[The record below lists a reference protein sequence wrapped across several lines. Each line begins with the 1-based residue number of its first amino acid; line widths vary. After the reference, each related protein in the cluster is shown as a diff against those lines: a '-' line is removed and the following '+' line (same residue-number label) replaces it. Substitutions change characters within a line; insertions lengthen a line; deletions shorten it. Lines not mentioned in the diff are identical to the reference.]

1 MKSTKNVTTAAEETE
16 KIEKVPAKKTTT
28 RRTTKKAAV
37 SAEKP
42 EAEKT
47 AEAPK
52 EVKKTTRRTTTRKTA
67 VKETVSLQYMGK
79 DIHVEEIT
87 AKVKEL
93 WKTELGREEKE
104 MKSIS
109 IYLKPEENKAYYVIN
124 EDVTGSIDL

>member
-52 EVKKTTRRTTTRKTA
+52 EAKKTTRRTTTRKTA

-87 AKVKEL
+87 AKV
-93 WKTELGREEKE
+93 EKE